1 MGTVSLFPQCSSFHE
16 TTTFSTDA
24 LPKTVALFTDLQTS
38 FILFLRRPN
47 LYIHTIQIPLQALIS
62 LCLIHIPQQT
72 ADAGFSIFLHLY
84 F

>member
-1 MGTVSLFPQCSSFHE
+1 MRTVSLFPQCSSFHE

-24 LPKTVALFTDLQTS
+24 LPKTVALLTDLQTS

-62 LCLIHIPQQT
+62 LCLIHILQQT